1 MSHQLTFADSEFS
14 TKRRQT
20 RKEIFLSR
28 MEQILPWQNMTAVIE
43 PFYPKAGNGRRPYP
57 LETMLRIHCMQHWY
71 NLSDGAMEDALYE
84 IASMRLFAR
93 LSLDSALP
101 DRTTIMNFRHLLEQH
116 QLARQLFK
124 TINRWLA
131 EAGVMMTQGTLVDA
145 TIIEA
150 PSSTKNKEQQRDPEM
165 HQTKKGNQWHFGMK
179 AHIGVD
185 AKSGL
190 THSLV
195 TTAANEH
202 DLNQLG
208 NLLHGEEQF
217 VSADAGYQG
226 APQREELA
234 EVDVDWLIAER
245 PGRVKTLKQHPRK
258 NKTAINIEYMK
269 ASIRAKVEHP
279 FRIIKRQFGF
289 VKARYRGSGRTAT
302 TGEVF
307 LVRAVSRGISQPLTH
322 RLSLRAEAL
331 IHSVHVLYRN
341 GHRGSWRVTADFT
354 HQRSC
359 ICTLIQNASQRSVT
373 GEIYSLRLFWQILYV
388 TL

>member
-245 PGRVKTLKQHPRK
+245 PGKVKTLKQHPRK

-269 ASIRAKVEHP
+269 ASIRARVEHP

-341 GHRGSWRVTADFT
+341 GHGGSWRVTADFT

>member
-1 MSHQLTFADSEFS
+1 MFVIWSHGTGFIMSHQLTFADSEFS
-14 TKRRQT
+14 SKRRQT

-28 MEQILPWQNMTAVIE
+28 MEQILPWQNMVEVIE

-131 EAGVMMTQGTLVDA
+131 E
-145 TIIEA
+145 
-150 PSSTKNKEQQRDPEM
+150 
-165 HQTKKGNQWHFGMK
+165 
-179 AHIGVD
+179 
-185 AKSGL
+185 
-190 THSLV
+190 
-195 TTAANEH
+195 
-202 DLNQLG
+202 
-208 NLLHGEEQF
+208 
-217 VSADAGYQG
+217 
-226 APQREELA
+226 
-234 EVDVDWLIAER
+234 VDVDWLIAER
-245 PGRVKTLKQHPRK
+245 PGKVRTLKQHPRK

-289 VKARYRGSGRTAT
+289 VKARYKGLLKNDNQLAMLFTLANL
-302 TGEVF
+302 F
-307 LVRAVSRGISQPLTH
+307 RADQMIRQW
-322 RLSLRAEAL
+322 E
-331 IHSVHVLYRN
+331 
-341 GHRGSWRVTADFT
+341 
-354 HQRSC
+354 RSH
-359 ICTLIQNASQRSVT
+359 
-373 GEIYSLRLFWQILYV
+373 
-388 TL
+388 

>member
-14 TKRRQT
+14 SKRRQT

-28 MEQILPWQNMTAVIE
+28 MEQILPWQNMVEVIE

-145 TIIEA
+145 
-150 PSSTKNKEQQRDPEM
+150 
-165 HQTKKGNQWHFGMK
+165 
-179 AHIGVD
+179 
-185 AKSGL
+185 KSGL

-202 DLNQLG
+202 DLNQPG

-217 VSADAGYQG
+217 VSADAGYQV

-245 PGRVKTLKQHPRK
+245 PGKVRTLKQHPRK

-289 VKARYRGSGRTAT
+289 VKARYKGLLKNDNQLAMLFTLANL
-302 TGEVF
+302 F
-307 LVRAVSRGISQPLTH
+307 RADQMIRQW
-322 RLSLRAEAL
+322 E
-331 IHSVHVLYRN
+331 
-341 GHRGSWRVTADFT
+341 
-354 HQRSC
+354 RSH
-359 ICTLIQNASQRSVT
+359 
-373 GEIYSLRLFWQILYV
+373 
-388 TL
+388 